1 MVYESLEHL
10 DAVNGRYLNCFLVQS
25 YHCGMFNQPII
36 ATFEESL
43 IRKYLS
49 EDGVNIML
57 V

>member
-1 MVYESLEHL
+1 
-10 DAVNGRYLNCFLVQS
+10 
-25 YHCGMFNQPII
+25 MFKQAIV

-49 EDGVNIML
+49 EDGVNIVL